1 MVVVHLFDTFGQIYL
16 VGLLIMV
23 RTMIIEKIRVN
34 ENEMSDIGWVV
45 VWVPENEI
53 WVHKVHHDPA

>member
-1 MVVVHLFDTFGQIYL
+1 MVVVHSFDTFEQIYL

-53 WVHKVHHDPA
+53 WVHKVHHGPA